1 MVNVNHQMLMRDSSC
16 ISFLCNAL
24 VGDTNHQ
31 GNARLLLISSC
42 TISPKTMA
50 AYQAQSSVHKVLY
63 VYIVSVNKVDEGKKR
78 PKVSVASQGIKKAPC
93 PQ

>member
-1 MVNVNHQMLMRDSSC
+1 
-16 ISFLCNAL
+16 
-24 VGDTNHQ
+24 
-31 GNARLLLISSC
+31 
-42 TISPKTMA
+42 MA